1 MSHEIMWVCHL
12 MSHEHTSHEI
22 MRVCRLMSHQNM
34 SHNQPQT
41 GSGQQFCMSS
51 ALCVRIWGPYGGLC
65 PPPPV
70 VDDTPPSSADTE
82 LDERPEAVLPRPAPT
97 WSCGTCGA
105 RLYSHRIVAYLRCP
119 ACGARAPVELEGWTF
134 PLVRSRKAALAWTRR
149 DHPSTR

>member
-1 MSHEIMWVCHL
+1 M
-12 MSHEHTSHEI
+12 
-22 MRVCRLMSHQNM
+22 
-34 SHNQPQT
+34 
-41 GSGQQFCMSS
+41 
-51 ALCVRIWGPYGGLC
+51 GGLC